1 MTIADS
7 VPIALG
13 VAASV
18 WAVTDRLRMIAHDVS
33 RKRLEAEEDDH
44 NVTRKALAEARRRII
59 DLESQLPPGSL
70 PTG

>member
-1 MTIADS
+1 MTIADG